1 MLNELKYHEKFDA
14 VFRSIFAN
22 AVFVRNL
29 VAGSRVSKN
38 ERFDC
43 VTLEGSLI
51 NRSFKLVLKFKF
63 FRRSSKPTWSNDGRF
78 Y

>member
-1 MLNELKYHEKFDA
+1 MKYDEKFDA

-43 VTLEGSLI
+43 VTLEG
-51 NRSFKLVLKFKF
+51 
-63 FRRSSKPTWSNDGRF
+63 